1 MLPLSSLEHRPSA
14 YKLIQNLE
22 TIYQRTFLT
31 AEVTGSVSVP
41 LAGTVLVSINFSC
54 PFTSSFMVEQLNV
67 SILVQDV

>member
-1 MLPLSSLEHRPSA
+1 
-14 YKLIQNLE
+14 
-22 TIYQRTFLT
+22 
-31 AEVTGSVSVP
+31 VTGSVSVP